1 MTKWVGVKVRE
12 IDGYKLWYSG
22 HNRAR
27 NRVRIFVDKGL
38 VNQVVEVRR
47 KRDCIMSIKLVVGV
61 SFATLKSLEREAAHL
76 VRDALIPHHE

>member
-47 KRDCIMSIKLVVGV
+47 KRDRIMSIKLVVGIEIINV
-61 SFATLKSLEREAAHL
+61 ICVYPPQIGMTDDIKREF
-76 VRDALIPHHE
+76 